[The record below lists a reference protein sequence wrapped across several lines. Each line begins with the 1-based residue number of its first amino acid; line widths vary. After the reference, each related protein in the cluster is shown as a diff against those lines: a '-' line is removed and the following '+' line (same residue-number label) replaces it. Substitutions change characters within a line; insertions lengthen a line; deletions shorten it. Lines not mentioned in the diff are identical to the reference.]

1 MVDYMNMRQAL
12 SKFITQLSTQ
22 LVILFF
28 ALVLLTGCTINGKKC
43 YPIIGLGWVT
53 VNTNTPNATI
63 IKTTVVGAGVD
74 TYNQS
79 AIVGYSRTTKAV
91 VDTNSNVIVE
101 IK

>member
-1 MVDYMNMRQAL
+1 M
-12 SKFITQLSTQ
+12 
-22 LVILFF
+22 
-28 ALVLLTGCTINGKKC
+28 INGKKC
-43 YPIIGLGWVT
+43 YPIIGFGWVT

-63 IKTTVVGAGVD
+63 IKTIVVGAGVD

>member
-1 MVDYMNMRQAL
+1 MVDYTSMRQA
-12 SKFITQLSTQ
+12 SHKFITQLSTR

-28 ALVLLTGCTINGKKC
+28 TLFLTGCTINGSKC
-43 YPIIGLGWVT
+43 YPIIGFGWVK
-53 VNTNTPNATI
+53 VNTNTPSATI
-63 IKTTVVGAGVD
+63 IKTTVVGVGVD

>member
-1 MVDYMNMRQAL
+1 MKKTFHL
-12 SKFITQLSTQ
+12 IC
-22 LVILFF
+22 ILF
-28 ALVLLTGCTINGKKC
+28 LLLSGCTINGKKC
-43 YPIIGLGWVT
+43 YPIIGFGWVT

-63 IKTTVVGAGVD
+63 TKTTIVGAGLD

-79 AIVGYSRTTKAV
+79 ALVGYSRTTKAV

>member
-1 MVDYMNMRQAL
+1 MNMRQAL
-12 SKFITQLSTQ
+12 PKFIAQLSTR

-28 ALVLLTGCTINGKKC
+28 TLFLTGCTINGSKC
-43 YPIIGLGWVT
+43 YPIIGFGWVK
-53 VNTNTPNATI
+53 VNTNTPSATI
-63 IKTTVVGAGVD
+63 IKTTVVGVGVD

>member
-12 SKFITQLSTQ
+12 LKFITQLSTQ

-28 ALVLLTGCTINGKKC
+28 ALFLTGCTINGKKC

-63 IKTTVVGAGVD
+63 TKITVVGAGLD

-79 AIVGYSRTTKAV
+79 ATVGYSRIAKV
-91 VDTNSNVIVE
+91 VVETNSNVIVE

>member
-1 MVDYMNMRQAL
+1 MRQA
-12 SKFITQLSTQ
+12 SHKFITQLSTR

-28 ALVLLTGCTINGKKC
+28 ALIALTGCTIDGNRC
-43 YPIIGLGWVT
+43 YPIIGLGWVM

-63 IKTTVVGAGVD
+63 TKTVVIGVGAD

>member
-12 SKFITQLSTQ
+12 PKFITQLSTQ

-28 ALVLLTGCTINGKKC
+28 ALILSGCIINGKKC
-43 YPIIGLGWVT
+43 YPIIGLGWVI

-63 IKTTVVGAGVD
+63 TKTTVVGAGVD

-79 AIVGYSRTTKAV
+79 AIVGYSRSTKAV

>member
-1 MVDYMNMRQAL
+1 MVDYTNMRQAL
-12 SKFITQLSTQ
+12 PKFITLLSTQ
-22 LVILFF
+22 RVILFF
-28 ALVLLTGCTINGKKC
+28 ALLLLSGCTINGNKC
-43 YPIIGLGWVT
+43 YPIIGFGWVK

-63 IKTTVVGAGVD
+63 TKITVVGAGVD

>member
-1 MVDYMNMRQAL
+1 MRQA
-12 SKFITQLSTQ
+12 SHKFITQLSTQ

-28 ALVLLTGCTINGKKC
+28 ALVLLTGCTINGNKY
-43 YPIIGLGWVT
+43 YPIVGFGWIK
-53 VNTNTPNATI
+53 VNTNTPNAVIT
-63 IKTTVVGAGVD
+63 KTTVVGAGVD

-79 AIVGYSRTTKAV
+79 TIVGYSRTTKAV

>member
-1 MVDYMNMRQAL
+1 MRQA
-12 SKFITQLSTQ
+12 SHKFITLLSTQ
-22 LVILFF
+22 YVILFF
-28 ALVLLTGCTINGKKC
+28 ALLLAGCTINGNKY
-43 YPIIGLGWVT
+43 YPIVGFGWVK

>member
-1 MVDYMNMRQAL
+1 MRQA
-12 SKFITQLSTQ
+12 SQKFITLLSTQ
-22 LVILFF
+22 YVILFF
-28 ALVLLTGCTINGKKC
+28 ALVILLTGCTINSNKC
-43 YPIIGLGWVT
+43 YPIIGFGWVK
-53 VNTNTPNATI
+53 VNTNTPNVTI

-74 TYNQS
+74 TYSQS